1 MTPEHPID
9 IKAARSLWSAVLMGV
24 LVDLCS
30 QKPGCGD
37 RTTAER
43 WIGAWPSRDFAA
55 VCTLAGL
62 DPVAAHER
70 LRGIIALPVD
80 RRPAALLLLPKA
92 KEGRT
97 RAPRHRPAL
106 PGRGPWHPC
115 DLIPDTAAAALRH
128 SGSGARVHM
137 RHVSATV
144 SMEADP

>member
-30 QKPGCGD
+30 QKSRCRD

-70 LRGIIALPVD
+70 LRGIIALPVE
-80 RRPAALLLLPKA
+80 RRPAALLLPPKA

-106 PGRGPWHPC
+106 PGRGPGPCRPC
-115 DLIPDTAAAALRH
+115 DPIPTAATSAARRPLSAAMGAA
-128 SGSGARVHM
+128 SG
-137 RHVSATV
+137 
-144 SMEADP
+144 EDDL